1 MMTIPLFLVA
11 AGATALVIFNYQKA
25 NSSVVASTFY
35 ALRMHPLARE
45 VLGDRIQFDGG
56 IPLIG
61 AGLPLVR
68 GKVDQLHGE
77 IDIRYRVKGT
87 KGEGDVRFRSIRK
100 GRTSL
105 VLLSPFV
112 FAALFGWRVN
122 EEQFV
127 TEEWYLETKDGR
139 KVMLLEGARSLPKSD

>member
-1 MMTIPLFLVA
+1 MMTIPLFLAA
-11 AGATALVIFNYQKA
+11 AGITTLAIFNYQKA

-35 ALRMHPLARE
+35 ALRTHPRARE

-68 GKVDQLHGE
+68 GKLDQLHGE

-87 KGEGDVRFRSIRK
+87 KGEGDVRFRSTRK
-100 GRTSL
+100 DRVGLVFFLPPPSL
-105 VLLSPFV
+105 FAVLSF
-112 FAALFGWRVN
+112 
-122 EEQFV
+122 
-127 TEEWYLETKDGR
+127 YLLCLVGGLTR
-139 KVMLLEGARSLPKSD
+139 NSSRRRSGI

>member
-1 MMTIPLFLVA
+1 MTIPLFLVA

-68 GKVDQLHGE
+68 GKIDQLHGE

-87 KGEGDVRFRSIRK
+87 KGEGDVRFRSTRK
-100 GRTSL
+100 GRTDL
-105 VLLSPFV
+105 VLLSPFS
-112 FAALFGWRVN
+112 FGWRVN
-122 EEQFV
+122 EEQFK

-139 KVMLLEGARSLPKSD
+139 KVMLLEGALLLPKSD